1 MYIGL
6 FRSYIEAEIKTVQA
20 KKKKRKEKNLE
31 KWKTKKPKKT
41 QEKKNYAVVPKLA
54 VSAKRPRHA

>member
-20 KKKKRKEKNLE
+20 KKKKKGQ
-31 KWKTKKPKKT
+31 KK
-41 QEKKNYAVVPKLA
+41 
-54 VSAKRPRHA
+54 S